1 VSIAQPNPEGPQ
13 LTEEMLRPDYNFRAR
28 DFADPECPNCHGK
41 GIYDRSIPGQP
52 FDWRGCVCVEATRH
66 LLSIEVVLRR
76 AFSQQERAMTFHT
89 WKTGGEPENRQAL
102 KVAMRFVQ
110 HWDVAVAESWILGF
124 YGETNTGKTHLAI
137 ALAQALTQQYG
148 ISPYVVNVPELLER
162 QRESFSSS
170 EAESPLRTAQ
180 EAEFL
185 VLDDLG
191 AEYNRGSGEAT
202 TWVEDFLF
210 KILEYRI
217 RHNRPTVYTTNLGKA
232 QITKALG
239 MRIASRLQRKQVVPP
254 QEIVGVEDV
263 GEISPASSALLLG

>member
-1 VSIAQPNPEGPQ
+1 MTATFPQ

-41 GIYDRSIPGQP
+41 GIYDRSVPGQP

-76 AFSQQERAMTFHT
+76 CFSPQERAMTFHT
-89 WKTGGEPENRQAL
+89 WKTGGEPENQQGL
-102 KVAMRFVQ
+102 KIAMRFVQ
-110 HWDVAVAESWILGF
+110 HWETAVAESWILGF
-124 YGETNTGKTHLAI
+124 YGDPNTGKTHLAI

-162 QRESFSSS
+162 QRESFSPSFDG
-170 EAESPLRTAQ
+170 ESPLREAQ
-180 EAEFL
+180 EAPFL

-191 AEYNRGSGEAT
+191 AEYNKGGGEST

-217 RHNRPTVYTTNLGKA
+217 RHNRPTVYTSNLQKA
-232 QITKALG
+232 QIAKALG
-239 MRIASRLQRKQVVPP
+239 PRISTRLERKQIVPP
-254 QEIVGVEDV
+254 QEIIAVDGV
-263 GEISPASSALLLG
+263 GEISDASRRLLLG